1 MYPSV
6 STCGVRSVV
15 VIPAYAGI
23 QAVPP
28 ELDPGVHRDD
38 ASSVNHA
45 HITRSSEFFALGNSL
60 SMMDDF
66 VGASLQV

>member
-6 STCGVRSVV
+6 STDGARSVV

-28 ELDPGVHRDD
+28 ELDPGVRRDD

-45 HITRSSEFFALGNSL
+45 HGMAFNMHNTL
-60 SMMDDF
+60 
-66 VGASLQV
+66 